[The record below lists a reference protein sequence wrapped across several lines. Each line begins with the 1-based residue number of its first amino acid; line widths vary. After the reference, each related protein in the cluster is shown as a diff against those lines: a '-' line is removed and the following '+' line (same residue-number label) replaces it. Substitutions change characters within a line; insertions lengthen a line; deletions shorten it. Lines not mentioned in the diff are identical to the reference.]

1 MLKND
6 QHNLYSGSPDK
17 LKFKKLYNVSRETIN
32 KLEIYEEYLLRSNAQ
47 FNLIGSGTL
56 KFIWSRHFADS
67 AKLFFLIKYKL
78 EESLEKLTI
87 CDIGSGAGFPGVI
100 IKIFSNE
107 FNLDCDI
114 ELFESN
120 KKKSTFLNELTKKLD
135 LNIIVNNF
143 RVEDTRKNYDIILCR
158 AVSSL
163 LNIINMSR
171 DCCKPSSLLA
181 LPKGKN
187 WSKELIEAKKVWN
200 FKVKLVKNNRILDK
214 SGGVTL
220 LINKVKKNK

>member
-6 QHNLYSGSPDK
+6 QHNLYSGSPEK

-67 AKLFFLIKYKL
+67 AKLFFLIKCKL

-87 CDIGSGAGFPGVI
+87 CDVGSGAGFPGVI

-107 FNLDCDI
+107 FDLDCDI

-143 RVEDTRKNYDIILCR
+143 RVEDTRKNYDVILCR

-171 DCCKPSSLLA
+171 DCCKPSSLLV

-200 FKVKLVKNNRILDK
+200 FKVKLVKNNRMLDK

>member
-1 MLKND
+1 MSKND
-6 QHNLYSGSPDK
+6 QHNLHLDTPDK
-17 LKFKKLYNVSRETIN
+17 LKFKKLYNVSRETMS
-32 KLEIYEEYLLRSNAQ
+32 KLEIYEEYLLRANKH

-67 AKLFFLIKYKL
+67 AKLFSLIKYKL
-78 EESLEKLTI
+78 EEKSQKSSI

-100 IKIFSNE
+100 IKLFSNE
-107 FNLDCDI
+107 FNLDCNI

-120 KKKSTFLNELTKKLD
+120 KKKSTFLEEITQKLK
-135 LNIIVNNF
+135 LNIIINNS
-143 RVEDTRKNYDIILCR
+143 RVEDTSKTYDIILCR

-163 LNIINMSR
+163 LNILNISR
-171 DCCKPSSLLA
+171 NCCKKSSLLV

-187 WSKELIEAKKVWN
+187 WSKELNEAKKVWN
-200 FKVKLVKNNRILDK
+200 FKVKLVKNNKILDE

-220 LINKVKKNK
+220 LINEVKKNK

>member
-67 AKLFFLIKYKL
+67 AKLFFLIKCKL

-87 CDIGSGAGFPGVI
+87 CDVGSGAGFPGVI

-107 FNLDCDI
+107 FDLDCDI

-143 RVEDTRKNYDIILCR
+143 RVEDTRKNYDVILCR

-171 DCCKPSSLLA
+171 DCCKPSSLLV

-200 FKVKLVKNNRILDK
+200 FKVKLVKNNRMLDK